1 MAEELKFSRVVCE
14 FRHTFLQGNPESA
27 LKRDSSVGLKL
38 KTRVQGIMPVRNT
51 ISAANLPVGRSAWIH
66 TKVVASRL
74 KAEVPFEAPYFLL
87 VQNWLN
93 IP

>member
-1 MAEELKFSRVVCE
+1 MNSDIP
-14 FRHTFLQGNPESA
+14 FLQRNQEYA
-27 LKRDSSVGLKL
+27 LKRDSTVRLKF
-38 KTRVQGIMPVRNT
+38 KDRVQGIMAARNT
-51 ISAANLPVGRSAWIH
+51 SSAANLPVGRSAWIH